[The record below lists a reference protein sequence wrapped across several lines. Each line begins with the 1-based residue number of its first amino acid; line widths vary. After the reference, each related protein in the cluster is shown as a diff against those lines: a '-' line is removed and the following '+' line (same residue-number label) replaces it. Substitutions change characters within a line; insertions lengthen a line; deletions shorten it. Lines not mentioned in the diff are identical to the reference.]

1 MENIGEYY
9 VRMLSNIDL
18 LKGETIGIS
27 IIFSWLGLITM
38 IYLFIL
44 ASLIL
49 RARPTAAENRFMF
62 LLLIAEG
69 FKATFDWKYL
79 YPFGPEMMP
88 VFQYVRVVWYFFL
101 ILSLLLYMSVC
112 AFYPVKFFGFMNHNK
127 IRNNLYWI
135 LPLFSFFIIFSLIN
149 TNDGI
154 GNTFGN
160 MYYVKCLSADQ
171 QPIYE
176 SYPIVDN
183 DYQTSCFDTKDYH
196 PFAYFINESTPLS
209 ILLVWSQVIFS
220 FISVVF
226 MKNAISNLKKS
237 KANLERVTEARA
249 MFIGFTGKTIFQGTA
264 VAFMIFLLSQFGRI
278 NLADVSL
285 YLGQEYKIGIF
296 MIGLYG
302 FTFSILATALFQGV
316 MFTYAILKNEILG
329 IDQRLRSVFSN
340 AVFAAIGGI
349 LLLVASETMESLLGF
364 GWIGSVVI
372 GIPMIL
378 LRKPIISILNKLSGA
393 LMPDS
398 LTKNDKIYLDAYQL
412 AMVDGLVTEKER
424 NMLSFQA
431 KTLGINADR
440 IKYLEIYF
448 DDQQDN

>member
-1 MENIGEYY
+1 
-9 VRMLSNIDL
+9 
-18 LKGETIGIS
+18 
-27 IIFSWLGLITM
+27 
-38 IYLFIL
+38 
-44 ASLIL
+44 
-49 RARPTAAENRFMF
+49 
-62 LLLIAEG
+62 
-69 FKATFDWKYL
+69 
-79 YPFGPEMMP
+79 
-88 VFQYVRVVWYFFL
+88 
-101 ILSLLLYMSVC
+101 
-112 AFYPVKFFGFMNHNK
+112 
-127 IRNNLYWI
+127 
-135 LPLFSFFIIFSLIN
+135 
-149 TNDGI
+149 
-154 GNTFGN
+154 
-160 MYYVKCLSADQ
+160 MYYVKCLSAEQ

-183 DYQTSCFDTKDYH
+183 DYQTSCFDTADYH

-220 FISVVF
+220 FIAVVF

-237 KANLERVTEARA
+237 KVNLERVTEARA

-349 LLLVASETMESLLGF
+349 LLLVASEIMESLLGF

-378 LRKPIISILNKLSGA
+378 LRKPIISILNRLSGA